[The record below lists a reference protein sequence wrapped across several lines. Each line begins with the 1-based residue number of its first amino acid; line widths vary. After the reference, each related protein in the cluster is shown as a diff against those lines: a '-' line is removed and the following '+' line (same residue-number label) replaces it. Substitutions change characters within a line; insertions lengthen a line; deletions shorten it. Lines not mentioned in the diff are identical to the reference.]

1 MTVRRLSLYFCFLL
15 SGAAALT
22 YEVVWQRMFTLVLG
36 VTSLSITAVLTA
48 FMVGLALGPRLFGR
62 WADRVDRPNRLY
74 AGVELGIAAT
84 AIAMTFLLDPL
95 MDLYVQTAGWVGN
108 ESESL
113 HWIRFGISLLA
124 MIVPS
129 TLIGATAP
137 LMGRMVFDW
146 SANVG
151 SAFGRFYAINTLG
164 AMIGAGAAGF
174 WLIRSI
180 GMQSAVYVAAG
191 CNMLAAVLSIIVGS
205 KAAVR
210 QQPVAEQPS
219 TEARLEPIDRG
230 AAGERLILILA
241 AVTGLTGLGY
251 EVAWARLI
259 AVYTLNSIYVFTM
272 MLTVFLGG
280 IALGSAASTW
290 LMRRPKHPPLAYVGI
305 IQFLLALTC
314 PLVLGVT
321 RYGAEWGFDLQWR
334 DPRGVFLVEYK
345 FVAMI
350 VLAPSILLGMTLPLL
365 AASLRQADQ
374 HPGRSVGAI
383 YSANTIGTIVGAAVT
398 GLALIPF
405 LGIRATM
412 MVFGLTNFV
421 VGCVALL
428 RCRAAVDQVRS
439 KGIALA
445 AIAMVALSLLTPYE
459 TRFIRPVTAQDDAV
473 LYYEEGRNA
482 IVHVTLRKRPE
493 GDQQILYVDSLS
505 VAGTSEALV
514 TDQKMLA
521 HLPLLLHP
529 APQRAL
535 TVGFGTGGTSYSM
548 LLHKVQTHCVEIEP
562 KVAAASTLFYQQNAG
577 IVGLQEGRS
586 GRTDYHII
594 LDDARSWLNLADQPY
609 DVIVDDLT
617 SMQYRGNGNLYTRE
631 CFELIRDRLTPDGV
645 GCAWVPITG
654 VDLEPLQMVIRTF
667 ADVFDHTS
675 VWYMNNVVND
685 FVILVGTP
693 QPLSIDLELWESRL
707 ADPMVTN
714 DLAIVGLNDPYH
726 LAASLLLTGEEVACF
741 AGDGPLHTDDQPLL
755 DYLTHAGTYH
765 DTLAQNLRRMVNCAP
780 EQRLDEIVHRADDAE
795 WSRWQEAVRDAV
807 IGHIFAR
814 EGDQAAAQAAYQRAA
829 DRVPEDTGFARL
841 AAGKIR

>member
-1 MTVRRLSLYFCFLL
+1 MTVRRLSLYLCFLL

-36 VTSLSITAVLTA
+36 VTSLSIAAVLTA

-62 WADRVDRPNRLY
+62 LADRVERPNRLY
-74 AGVELGIAAT
+74 AAVEIGIAAT
-84 AIAMTFLLDPL
+84 GIALTFSLDPL
-95 MDLYVQTAGWVGN
+95 MKLYIQLAGWVGN
-108 ESESL
+108 ESDAL

-124 MIVPS
+124 LIVPS

-137 LMGRMVFDW
+137 LMGRMVFNW
-146 SANVG
+146 SANLG
-151 SAFGRFYAINTLG
+151 SAFGRFYAVNTLG

-180 GMQSAVYVAAG
+180 GMQSAVFVAAG
-191 CNMLAAVLSIIVGS
+191 CNLLAAILSMVVGS
-205 KAAVR
+205 ELPHP
-210 QQPVAEQPS
+210 QQLTDPPPFKREQGESVPN
-219 TEARLEPIDRG
+219 RG
-230 AAGERLILILA
+230 ASERLILILA

-251 EVAWARLI
+251 EVAWSRLI

-290 LMRRPKHPPLAYVGI
+290 IMRRPKYPPLAYVGI

-314 PLVLGVT
+314 PLVLGLT
-321 RYGAEWGFDLQWR
+321 RYGAEWGYDLQWR

-350 VLAPSILLGMTLPLL
+350 VLAPSLLLGMTLPLL
-365 AASLRQADQ
+365 AASLREAGQ

-383 YSANTIGTIVGAAVT
+383 YSANTIGTIIGAAAT
-398 GLALIPF
+398 GLALIPL

-412 MVFGLTNFV
+412 MVFGLTNFI

-428 RCRAAVDQVRS
+428 RCGVLTDQARS

-459 TRFIRPVTAQDDAV
+459 TRFIRPMTAQDDAV

-482 IVHVTLRKRPE
+482 IVHVTLRKLPE
-493 GDQQILYVDSLS
+493 GDQEILYVDSLS
-505 VAGTSEALV
+505 VAGTSKALI

-529 APQRAL
+529 APKRAL

-548 LLHKVQTHCVEIEP
+548 LLHEVQTHCVEIEP
-562 KVAAASTLFYQQNAG
+562 KVAAASTLFYNQNAG
-577 IVGLQEGRS
+577 VVGLQEGRS
-586 GRTDYHII
+586 GRTDYHLI

-617 SMQYRGNGNLYTRE
+617 SLQYRGNGNLYTRE
-631 CFELIRDRLTPDGV
+631 CFELIRDRLSPDGV

-654 VDLEPLQMVIRTF
+654 VDRQPLQMVIRTF
-667 ADVFDHTS
+667 ADVFEHTS

-693 QPLSIDLELWESRL
+693 QPLSIDMKAWQWRFAE
-707 ADPMVTN
+707 PMIGD
-714 DLAIVGLNDPYH
+714 DLAVVGLNEPYH
-726 LAASLLLTGEEVACF
+726 LAASLLLTGDEVACF
-741 AGDGPLHTDDQPLL
+741 TGEGPLHTDDQPLL

-765 DTLAQNLRRMVNCAP
+765 DTLADNLRAMLACSP
-780 EQRLDEIVHRADDAE
+780 EQRLDEIVQNTDDAE
-795 WSRWQEAVRDAV
+795 WSRWQEAARDAV
-807 IGHIFAR
+807 IGHAYAR
-814 EGDQAAAQAAYQRAA
+814 EGDTAAAQAAYQRAA
-829 DRVPEDTGFARL
+829 ERVPEYAGFTRL
-841 AAGKIR
+841 AWGDDR